1 MYVHFNR
8 VEIVDGNV
16 FRTKY
21 MDTVFMSKKKESRK
35 IKIRANEPIAV
46 FRASFCSF

>member
-21 MDTVFMSKKKESRK
+21 MDTVFMSKKKSHER
-35 IKIRANEPIAV
+35 
-46 FRASFCSF
+46 